1 MRRKDR
7 EITDIEKM
15 LKIMNECDCCRLG
28 LVDKD
33 VAYIVPMNFGYEVQ
47 QDKITLYFH
56 GAVEGRK
63 IDLLKKN
70 ANVTFEMDTKHEL
83 VTADKACGYSYLY
96 QSVMGTGKASF
107 VTSANDKADGLTK
120 IMERYTQKSQW
131 NFEPKVLDRTAVIKL
146 EVSEWSCK
154 EH

>member
-7 EITDIEKM
+7 EITDREEM

-33 VAYIVPMNFGYEVQ
+33 VAYIVPMNFGYEVH
-47 QDKITLYFH
+47 DNKITLYFH
-56 GAVEGRK
+56 GAMEGRK
-63 IDLLKKN
+63 IDLLKRN
-70 ANVTFEMDTKHEL
+70 TVVTFEMDVKHEL

-96 QSVMGTGKASF
+96 QSIMGTGKAIF
-107 VTSANDKADGLTK
+107 VTSANDKAYGLTK
-120 IMERYTQKSQW
+120 IMEHYTQESQW
-131 NFEPKVLDRTAVIKL
+131 SFEPKVLDRTAVIKL
-146 EVSEWSCK
+146 EVSECSCK